1 MGVSNVKPR
10 FGGRTIRPLPLSAR
24 LPSSAALLIVSVA
37 YYGTAILSLR
47 VALVLHQVTPF
58 WPPTGIA
65 LVGLLVFGRRV
76 WPGIALAAFLVNA
89 PISASLGAAAAISV
103 GNTLGP
109 LAAAL
114 ALHRLGFRTELDRFR
129 DALALVVVA
138 LLAMILSA
146 TGGTLTLLLSGAIG
160 PEAFLPTW
168 SVWWTGDAMGI
179 LIVVPFL
186 LSLPLVRN
194 RLWGSWP
201 ARLESLSLFLAL
213 FGVGSWVFRAH
224 LGLEYLMFPFLA
236 WAAWRFGKAG
246 AAPAALLISG
256 MAAWSV
262 LHGTGPFGDQG
273 LPGRM
278 ISLQVFN
285 ACTAFAS
292 LLGAALVAERKRNIG
307 DRDRAQEELAHQ
319 ASHDPLTGL
328 ANRVLFIEQL
338 RQALARAARH
348 GSSVA
353 VLFLDL
359 DRFKVINDS
368 LGHEAGDRVLVCMA
382 ERLRSALR
390 PGDVGS
396 RFGGDEFV
404 VLCEDVAGDQEAVG
418 IADRLSRIIAQPV
431 EVDSAELVVTTSI
444 GIALSR
450 ESNDRPEAL
459 IRDAD
464 AAVYRAKERGRAR
477 YEFFDHD
484 MRVRAVRRLSTE
496 NQLRRAMARGDLS
509 VYYQPLVRVPDGGVE
524 AVEALV
530 RWNHP
535 QEGLVGPAEFIP
547 VAEETGLIA
556 PLGEW
561 VLGEACRQL
570 ARWRTAD
577 ASHPELKVTV
587 NVSAGQLARKD
598 FEDAVADVLSETG
611 VPPSSLSLEITE
623 SLLMEASPFTQGIL
637 RRLRGLGLGLTIDD
651 FGTGYSSLT
660 YLKRFHVDALKVD
673 RSFVDGL
680 GRDEGDS
687 AIVAAVVSLA
697 HALRLS
703 VVAEGVETLD
713 QLRQLKLLGCDLA
726 QGYHFAP
733 ALPPEGVEELLTRQ
747 LDASRAG

>member
-1 MGVSNVKPR
+1 MGVSNVQPR
-10 FGGRTIRPLPLSAR
+10 FGGRTIRRLPLSAR
-24 LPSSAALLIVSVA
+24 LSTPAASLIVCVA

-89 PISASLGAAAAISV
+89 PISTSLGAAAGISA

-109 LAAAL
+109 LLAAL
-114 ALHRLGFRTELDRFR
+114 ALHRFGFRTELDRFR

-138 LLAMILSA
+138 LLAMIVTA
-146 TGGTLTLLLSGAIG
+146 TGGTLALLSSRAIG
-160 PEAFLPTW
+160 PDAFWATW

-186 LSLPLVRN
+186 LSLPLIRD

-201 ARLESLSLFLAL
+201 GRLESLSLYLSL
-213 FGVGSWVFRAH
+213 FGVGSWVFHAH

-262 LHGTGPFGDQG
+262 FHGTGPFGAQG

-292 LLGAALVAERKRNIG
+292 LLGAALVAERKRTIR

-338 RQALARAARH
+338 NQALARAARH

-382 ERLRSALR
+382 DRLRSALR

-418 IADRLSRIIAQPV
+418 IADRLTRIIAEPV

-450 ESNDRPEAL
+450 ESPRPF
-459 IRDAD
+459 RRR
-464 AAVYRAKERGRAR
+464 VWRSCSRANWTRREQVDTRTAR
-477 YEFFDHD
+477 
-484 MRVRAVRRLSTE
+484 
-496 NQLRRAMARGDLS
+496 
-509 VYYQPLVRVPDGGVE
+509 P
-524 AVEALV
+524 
-530 RWNHP
+530 
-535 QEGLVGPAEFIP
+535 I
-547 VAEETGLIA
+547 
-556 PLGEW
+556 
-561 VLGEACRQL
+561 ACRTWT
-570 ARWRTAD
+570 R
-577 ASHPELKVTV
+577 
-587 NVSAGQLARKD
+587 G
-598 FEDAVADVLSETG
+598 
-611 VPPSSLSLEITE
+611 
-623 SLLMEASPFTQGIL
+623 SPCSP
-637 RRLRGLGLGLTIDD
+637 RGAAPTCKRCWTI
-651 FGTGYSSLT
+651 
-660 YLKRFHVDALKVD
+660 A
-673 RSFVDGL
+673 
-680 GRDEGDS
+680 
-687 AIVAAVVSLA
+687 
-697 HALRLS
+697 
-703 VVAEGVETLD
+703 
-713 QLRQLKLLGCDLA
+713 
-726 QGYHFAP
+726 
-733 ALPPEGVEELLTRQ
+733 
-747 LDASRAG
+747 